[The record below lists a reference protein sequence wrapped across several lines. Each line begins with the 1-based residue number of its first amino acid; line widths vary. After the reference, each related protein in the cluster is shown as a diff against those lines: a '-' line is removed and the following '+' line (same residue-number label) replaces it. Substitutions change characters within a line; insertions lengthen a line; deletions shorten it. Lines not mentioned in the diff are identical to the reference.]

1 MNGKSASSLCGTLSA
16 KSLESRYKCIEKV
29 FWNYSLVCIT
39 ASNFL
44 LILSSLIRN
53 WCRWFLKI
61 FSSKSVLS
69 DASFQIFPHRGKI
82 CQRFQNL
89 WPVLYKQSPRNYH
102 PLTSQNRKIDVCT
115 FNPRIFPLFLYSSL
129 VNCRFI
135 VMLQWQVEELGTDRF
150 VVIACSSI
158 KRRRKLCVIGK
169 KSETVLIRPRIIII
183 FFFERNLCK

>member
-1 MNGKSASSLCGTLSA
+1 MLSVLNIRGSIRSKSPAFSLVNGKSASSLCGTLSA

-61 FSSKSVLS
+61 SSSKSVLS
-69 DASFQIFPHRGKI
+69 HASFQIFPHRGKI
-82 CQRFQNL
+82 YQRFQNL

-135 VMLQWQVEELGTDRF
+135 VML
-150 VVIACSSI
+150 
-158 KRRRKLCVIGK
+158 
-169 KSETVLIRPRIIII
+169 
-183 FFFERNLCK
+183 